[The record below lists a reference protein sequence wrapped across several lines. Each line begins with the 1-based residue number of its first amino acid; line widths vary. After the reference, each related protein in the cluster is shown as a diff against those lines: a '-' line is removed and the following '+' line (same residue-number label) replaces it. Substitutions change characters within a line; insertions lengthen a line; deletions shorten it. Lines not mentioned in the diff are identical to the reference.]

1 MKKVTTRLTVLAFA
15 LLSVTACSTMNKH
28 KNTGNANGSAEVT
41 DASDTTCSGLGSS
54 SSFSGDCA
62 GGKASKLQVGNQVYY
77 FDFDRSDLRADD
89 RQSAVVQA
97 RYLADHPNSKVVLE
111 GNTDPRGSR
120 EYNIALG
127 MRRALS
133 VADVLKLEGASNN
146 QIRTVSYG
154 AEKLASQGTSDEDY
168 QQDRRVELKYED
180 KG

>member
-1 MKKVTTRLTVLAFA
+1 MKKVTTKFTVLALA
-15 LLSVTACSTMNKH
+15 LLSLTACSTMNKH
-28 KNTGNANGSAEVT
+28 KNTNGTNGGAEVT
-41 DASDTTCSGLGSS
+41 DACDASSSGLGSS
-54 SSFSGDCA
+54 SSFSGDSA
-62 GGKASKLQVGNQVYY
+62 GRASKMQVGNQVYY
-77 FDFDRSDLRADD
+77 FDFDRSDVQAAD
-89 RQSAVVQA
+89 RQSVVVQA
-97 RYLADHPNSKVVLE
+97 RYLADHPNAKVVLE

-133 VADVLKLEGASNN
+133 VADVLKLEGAGNN